1 MGMSDVFAKFR
12 RAAIAAGHRLRRS
25 AMACVA
31 IAPLIAGL
39 SPAPAAAQGLPLI
52 RDTEIEDLLNDY
64 ARPIFKAAGL
74 GSGRVA
80 VRIVN
85 NENFNAFVV
94 DGRSVYIHTGALMQA
109 QTPNEVIGVLA
120 HEAGHIA
127 GGHMAALR
135 ARIAQDQTRALIAQ
149 ILGIGLMVAGGVAGG
164 DSGRDLGGA
173 GQSVLSGGS
182 EVIMRGLTA
191 ERRSQ
196 ESAADQAG
204 LSYLNSTAQSGKGM
218 LTTFERFAGQE
229 LFSDQN
235 RDPFA
240 RTHPVATDR
249 LARLRKLVEGSP
261 YYGATDPPALQLRH
275 DMMRAKLS
283 GYIENP
289 QTVMNRYP
297 STDQSA
303 PARYARA
310 VARFRMVGS
319 GGLDGALAQAD
330 QLIKSDP
337 QNPYFYEVK
346 ADFLQK
352 SGRFQESIPL
362 LRKALQLRGGDA
374 PLIAVQLAQGMIQSK
389 QPQYLDE
396 AIAILR
402 KAITREGENA
412 MAYNMLGQAY
422 YDKGLIPQAE
432 LARAQGLF
440 YFGALKQAQE
450 FARRAQGALKP
461 GSPEW
466 VKADDI
472 LNYKPQT

>member
-1 MGMSDVFAKFR
+1 MNRPLR
-12 RAAIAAGHRLRRS
+12 RTKWSKAAAIGLGL
-25 AMACVA
+25 CVA
-31 IAPLIAGL
+31 TPPLGSNGAC
-39 SPAPAAAQGLPLI
+39 AQGIPLI
-52 RDTEIEDLLNDY
+52 RDTEIENLLNDY

-85 NENFNAFVV
+85 NEAFNAFVV
-94 DGRSVYIHTGALMQA
+94 DGRSVYIHTGALLQA

-173 GQSVLSGGS
+173 GQSVLSGGN

-204 LSYLNSTAQSGKGM
+204 LSYLNATRQSGRGM
-218 LTTFERFAGQE
+218 LATFERFAGQE
-229 LFSDQN
+229 LFSDQH

-249 LARLRKLVEGSP
+249 LARLRELVEGSP
-261 YYGATDPPALQLRH
+261 YFGNADAPALQLRH

-283 GYIENP
+283 GYIEGP
-289 QTVMNRYP
+289 QTVFNRYP
-297 STDQSA
+297 MSDQSL

-310 VARFRMVGS
+310 VARFRMGGS
-319 GGLDGALAQAD
+319 GSLETALAETE
-330 QLIKSDP
+330 QLIASSP
-337 QNPYFYEVK
+337 SNPYFWELK
-346 ADFLQK
+346 GDFLQK
-352 SGRFQESIPL
+352 SGRAAQAIPA
-362 LRKALQLRGGDA
+362 LRKALQLAGGEA
-374 PLIAVQLAQGMIQSK
+374 PLISVQLAQSMIQSK
-389 QPQYLDE
+389 QPALTDE
-396 AIAILR
+396 AITILR
-402 KAITREGENA
+402 RAIAREGENP

-422 YDKGLIPQAE
+422 YDKGMIPQSE

-440 YFGALKQAQE
+440 YFGAVKQAQE
-450 FARRAQGALKP
+450 FARRAQAGLKQ

-472 LNYKPQT
+472 LNYKPRT

>member
-1 MGMSDVFAKFR
+1 MMGSLRLFFR
-12 RAAIAAGHRLRRS
+12 RLAGKAGAATILGMLSAA
-25 AMACVA
+25 
-31 IAPLIAGL
+31 APIG
-39 SPAPAAAQGLPLI
+39 SPAAEAQGIPLI
-52 RDTEIEDLLNDY
+52 RDTEIENLLNDY

-74 GSGRVA
+74 GTGRVA

-85 NENFNAFVV
+85 NEAFNAFVV
-94 DGRSVYIHTGALMQA
+94 DGRSVYIHTGALLQA
-109 QTPNEVIGVLA
+109 QRPNEVIGVLA

-135 ARIAQDQTRALIAQ
+135 ARIAKDQTRALIAQ

-182 EVIMRGLTA
+182 ELIMRGLTA

-204 LSYLNSTAQSGKGM
+204 LSYLNATGQSGLGM

-229 LFSDQN
+229 LFSDQHK
-235 RDPFA
+235 DPFA

-249 LARLRKLVEGSP
+249 LARLRELVESSP
-261 YYGATDPPALQLRH
+261 YYSVADQPALQLRH

-283 GYIENP
+283 GYIEGP
-289 QTVMNRYP
+289 QTVFNRYP
-297 STDQSA
+297 SSDQSI

-310 VARFRMVGS
+310 VARFRMGGS
-319 GGLDGALAQAD
+319 GSLEGALAEAD
-330 QLIKSDP
+330 QLIKSSP
-337 QNPYFYEVK
+337 QNPYFWELK
-346 ADFLQK
+346 GDFLQK
-352 SGRFQESIPL
+352 AGRPADAIPV
-362 LRKALQLRGGDA
+362 LRKALQLANNDA
-374 PLIAVQLAQGMIQSK
+374 PLISVQLAQSMLQSK
-389 QPQYLDE
+389 QPQFLDE
-396 AIAILR
+396 AITILR

-422 YDKGLIPQAE
+422 YDKGLIPQSE

-450 FARRAQGALKP
+450 FARRAQAGLKP

-472 LNYKPQT
+472 VNFRPQT